1 MLRYVNCSWYNFY
14 NFLLNMGIKF
24 HAHCIF
30 YFAHFQKSC
39 MKNGSYLIEIGSES
53 ENKWVVD
60 FFVRSKLPGE
70 IQCLVY
76 TGSFLFPLSN
86 DQYCEPTLICVRD
99 IFASFARVSSS
110 RIFSPQTSPV
120 PKCGCIFF
128 QVIFILIANIVR
140 RKLIYFLYIA
150 KLGRRK

>member
-24 HAHCIF
+24 HAHSLF
-30 YFAHFQKSC
+30 YFTHFQKSC

-70 IQCLVY
+70 IQGLVY

-110 RIFSPQTSPV
+110 RMFSPQTSPV
-120 PKCGCIFF
+120 PKCGWYLFF
-128 QVIFILIANIVR
+128 R
-140 RKLIYFLYIA
+140 
-150 KLGRRK
+150 

>member
-24 HAHCIF
+24 HAHSLF
-30 YFAHFQKSC
+30 YFPHFQKSC

-70 IQCLVY
+70 VQGLVY
-76 TGSFLFPLSN
+76 IGSFLFPLSN

-99 IFASFARVSSS
+99 ILASFARVSSS
-110 RIFSPQTSPV
+110 RIFFTANQPSSQIWV
-120 PKCGCIFF
+120 VFIF
-128 QVIFILIANIVR
+128 QVNFILIAKIVR
-140 RKLIYFLYIA
+140 RKLIYFL
-150 KLGRRK
+150 

>member
-14 NFLLNMGIKF
+14 NFLLNMGIKV
-24 HAHCIF
+24 HAQSIF
-30 YFAHFQKSC
+30 YFTHFQKSC

-76 TGSFLFPLSN
+76 IGSFLIPFVQRSVLWTN
-86 DQYCEPTLICVRD
+86 FNLR
-99 IFASFARVSSS
+99 ARHFREFRESLVVQNFFTANQPCSQ
-110 RIFSPQTSPV
+110 IWVVF
-120 PKCGCIFF
+120 IF
-128 QVIFILIANIVR
+128 QVNFILIAKIVR
-140 RKLIYFLYIA
+140 RKLIYFL
-150 KLGRRK
+150 